1 MEEMIKFNA
10 RCYVLIRSNHN
21 RILVMQERW
30 QGVDLNK
37 FPGGGLELGE
47 GLLECIHRE
56 IAEEFSSSEKL
67 AYSHFFTPT
76 ECFASRFKPQEQL
89 LLNYFTNSTEA
100 DEQQWSL
107 IPNDPNLLEMQW
119 LELKAENAQW
129 FTLQSDKDA
138 FLKLLEA

>member
-10 RCYVLIRSNHN
+10 RCYVLIRSKQN

-56 IAEEFSSSEKL
+56 ITEEFSSSEKL

-107 IPNDPNLLEMQW
+107 IPNDPNLLGMQW

>member
-10 RCYVLIRSNHN
+10 RCYVLIRSKQN

-56 IAEEFSSSEKL
+56 IAEEFLSSEKL
-67 AYSHFFTPT
+67 AYSHFLPLPNTSPRDS
-76 ECFASRFKPQEQL
+76 SRKS
-89 LLNYFTNSTEA
+89 NCC
-100 DEQQWSL
+100 
-107 IPNDPNLLEMQW
+107 
-119 LELKAENAQW
+119 
-129 FTLQSDKDA
+129 
-138 FLKLLEA
+138 

>member
-10 RCYVLIRSNHN
+10 RCYVLIRSKQN

-56 IAEEFSSSEKL
+56 IAEEFLSSEKL

-76 ECFASRFKPQEQL
+76 EYFASRFKPQEQL

-107 IPNDPNLLEMQW
+107 IPNDANLLGMQW

-129 FTLQSDKDA
+129 FTLQSDRDA
-138 FLKLLEA
+138 FLKLLEP

>member
-1 MEEMIKFNA
+1 MIKFNA
-10 RCYVLIRSNHN
+10 RCYVLIRSKQN

-67 AYSHFFTPT
+67 AYQAFFHPYRMLRLAIQAARATAV
-76 ECFASRFKPQEQL
+76 EL
-89 LLNYFTNSTEA
+89 LY
-100 DEQQWSL
+100 Q
-107 IPNDPNLLEMQW
+107 
-119 LELKAENAQW
+119 
-129 FTLQSDKDA
+129 
-138 FLKLLEA
+138 